1 MTRMEPEKSKEARLI
16 DRAVQVLQ
24 VEAAA
29 ILELA
34 SRLDGEF
41 ERAVRLMHECR
52 GRVVTSGMGKSGIIC
67 RKIASTLSSTGT
79 PSFYLHP
86 AEAIHGDIG
95 MLTGDDVMIAI
106 SNSGETEELVRMLP
120 LVSRLGVRMIA
131 MVGRRE
137 SSLARDAELVLDIS
151 VREEA
156 CPLGLAPTAST
167 TAALAMG
174 DALAMALV
182 DLRGFSA
189 EQFAERHPGG
199 NLGKRFL
206 RVCDLMHGGRRLPA
220 VRESVALEEAILE
233 ITSKGFGVTSVV
245 DGNGRLTGVI
255 TDGDLR
261 RWLERRRDHA
271 LEATAAE
278 AMTRD
283 PITIE
288 GAELAAA
295 ALELMER
302 HHITSLF
309 ILDAQGRPEGVI
321 HLHDLWRTQ
330 LF

>member
-1 MTRMEPEKSKEARLI
+1 MA
-16 DRAVQVLQ
+16 
-24 VEAAA
+24 
-29 ILELA
+29 
-34 SRLDGEF
+34 
-41 ERAVRLMHECR
+41 
-52 GRVVTSGMGKSGIIC
+52 
-67 RKIASTLSSTGT
+67 
-79 PSFYLHP
+79 
-86 AEAIHGDIG
+86 
-95 MLTGDDVMIAI
+95 
-106 SNSGETEELVRMLP
+106 
-120 LVSRLGVRMIA
+120 
-131 MVGRRE
+131 
-137 SSLARDAELVLDIS
+137 LDIS

-199 NLGKRFL
+199 DLGKRFL
-206 RVCDLMHGGRRLPA
+206 RVRDLMHAGARLPA
-220 VRESVALEEAILE
+220 VPKEAPLEAAILE
-233 ITSKGFGVTSVV
+233 ISSKGFGVTAVV
-245 DGNGRLTGVI
+245 GPSGRLEGVI

-271 LEATAAE
+271 LEATAAD

-283 PITIE
+283 PVTID
-288 GAELAAA
+288 GGELAAA

-309 ILDAQGRPEGVI
+309 TTDQAGRPVGIV